1 MLNIHHL
8 AKRFGEKTVV
18 DHISFDVPKG
28 SLLVLLGKSGCGK
41 TTTLKMINR
50 LIEPTSGNIL
60 INDQDVTQ
68 LNEVLLRRKIGYV
81 VQNYGLF
88 PHLTVEQNIAV
99 VPRLLQTAPKAIRQR
114 VLELLELLHLDPD
127 LYLHKYPSEL
137 SGGQQQRVA
146 IARALAAKP
155 PLLLMDE
162 PFSALDP
169 LTRSSARRQFAALQ
183 RTTGTTVVMV
193 THDISEAIELADQVC
208 LLDQG
213 KIRQKGTTFDLIFH
227 PENEFVRSF
236 FDENRLEHELSVL
249 QLHSLLPYLPLEDSL
264 EKAVEAE
271 TTAPLYDTLSR
282 IAQSKF
288 NHINIREKDQ
298 LLGSI
303 NQEQLLTAY
312 SRFRQSLSTA
322 S

>member
-1 MLNIHHL
+1 MLSIQHL
-8 AKRFGEKTVV
+8 TKRFGEKTVV
-18 DHISFDVPKG
+18 DHISFDVPEA

-50 LIEPTSGNIL
+50 LIEPTSGSIYFRGE
-60 INDQDVTQ
+60 DVTQ
-68 LNEVLLRRKIGYV
+68 LDEVALRRKIGYV

-99 VPRLLQTAPKAIRQR
+99 VPRLLQTPPKAIRQR
-114 VLELLELLHLDPD
+114 VLELLELLHLEPD
-127 LYLHKYPSEL
+127 LYLQKYPSEL

-146 IARALAAKP
+146 IARALAARP

-169 LTRSSARRQFAALQ
+169 LTRTSARRQFADLQ
-183 RTTGTTVVMV
+183 QTTGTTVVMV

-213 KIRQKGTTFDLIFH
+213 RIRQKGSTFELIFH
-227 PENEFVRSF
+227 PENEFVQSF
-236 FDENRLEHELSVL
+236 FDENRLEYELSVL
-249 QLHSLLPYLPLEDSL
+249 QLHALLPYLQIENSM
-264 EKAVEAE
+264 EKAVEAR
-271 TTAPLYDTLSR
+271 TTTPLYELLSR
-282 IAQSKF
+282 IAQSKL
-288 NHINIREKDQ
+288 NHINILEKDQ

-303 NQEQLLTAY
+303 SQEQLLTAY
-312 SRFRQSLSTA
+312 SRFRQQSSAA